1 MQIHILPV
9 LIHGLY
15 ACAYSLKTDSSL
27 FVERGVG
34 RCKTFQVER
43 GDVELKNLSGRT
55 KALREVT

>member
-9 LIHGLY
+9 LIYGLY
-15 ACAYSLKTDSSL
+15 AYTYSLKQIYPF

-43 GDVELKNLSGRT
+43 RLKGGNLKG
-55 KALREVT
+55 